1 MNERYKILFESVE
14 IGPKTAKNRF
24 YQVPHAMGSGNDMPN
39 TRAAQRG
46 IKAEG
51 GWGVVNTG
59 YCSIHPSSDD
69 RPLPF
74 ARLWSE
80 KDIASHVPMIE
91 AVHEHD
97 ALAGIEFFHG
107 GAYTANRHTRMPPI
121 SPSGIQQ
128 KVSELMDM
136 HLTCL
141 LYTSPS
147 PRDLST
153 SRMPSSA

>member
-1 MNERYKILFESVE
+1 MNERYKILFESVK

-51 GWGVVNTG
+51 GWAVVNTG

-80 KDIASHVPMIE
+80 KDMSM
-91 AVHEHD
+91 
-97 ALAGIEFFHG
+97 
-107 GAYTANRHTRMPPI
+107 
-121 SPSGIQQ
+121 
-128 KVSELMDM
+128 M
-136 HLTCL
+136 HLLALNFFTVVPTQQIDTLECHPFHL
-141 LYTSPS
+141 PEYNKKSVN
-147 PRDLST
+147 
-153 SRMPSSA
+153 

>member
-1 MNERYKILFESVE
+1 MKPMNERYKILFESVE
-14 IGPKTAKNRF
+14 IGPKVAKNRF

-80 KDIASHVPMIE
+80 KDIASHVPMVE

-107 GAYTANRHTRMPPI
+107 GAYTANRHLECRPFHPLEYN
-121 SPSGIQQ
+121 
-128 KVSELMDM
+128 KK
-136 HLTCL
+136 
-141 LYTSPS
+141 
-147 PRDLST
+147 
-153 SRMPSSA
+153 

>member
-1 MNERYKILFESVE
+1 MKPMNERYKILFESVE
-14 IGPKTAKNRF
+14 IGPKVAKNRF

-74 ARLWSE
+74 AKIVVRKRHCLSC
-80 KDIASHVPMIE
+80 SY
-91 AVHEHD
+91 
-97 ALAGIEFFHG
+97 G
-107 GAYTANRHTRMPPI
+107 G
-121 SPSGIQQ
+121 SCS
-128 KVSELMDM
+128 
-136 HLTCL
+136 
-141 LYTSPS
+141 
-147 PRDLST
+147 
-153 SRMPSSA
+153 